1 MHMSLLIDI
10 ISFLKFMLL
19 GRSLLEVSHEVILSL
34 SMMQWLDMDI
44 TMDDLRRGIF
54 VWSFFLL
61 WQIMFVDGVS
71 VGLMG
76 AMILPSL
83 LMHCRC
89 NVHRRSHRHMLR
101 MVHCRNHRYVFR
113 MVHCRSHCYVFRIV
127 VFLMIE
133 IKEVSDWVLGGVLC
147 GMLKRIHVVFFMLND
162 GGWC

>member
-61 WQIMFVDGVS
+61 W
-71 VGLMG
+71 
-76 AMILPSL
+76 
-83 LMHCRC
+83 
-89 NVHRRSHRHMLR
+89 
-101 MVHCRNHRYVFR
+101 
-113 MVHCRSHCYVFRIV
+113 
-127 VFLMIE
+127 
-133 IKEVSDWVLGGVLC
+133 
-147 GMLKRIHVVFFMLND
+147 
-162 GGWC
+162 